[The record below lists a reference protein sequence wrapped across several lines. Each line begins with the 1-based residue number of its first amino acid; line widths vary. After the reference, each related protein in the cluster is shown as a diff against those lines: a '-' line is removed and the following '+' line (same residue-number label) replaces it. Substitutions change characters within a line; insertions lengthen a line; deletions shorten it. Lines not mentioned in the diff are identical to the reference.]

1 MTSALPLCD
10 SMDVACQAPLSMG
23 FSWQKYWSGLPYPSP
38 EDLPDP
44 GIKPTCPSP
53 ALQADSLLLSHQGSK
68 YIGGEK
74 NLSCS

>member
-1 MTSALPLCD
+1 
-10 SMDVACQAPLSMG
+10 
-23 FSWQKYWSGLPYPSP
+23 LPYPSP

-68 YIGGEK
+68 YIGGK
-74 NLSCS
+74 KKKT

>member
-23 FSWQKYWSGLPYPSP
+23 FSWQKHWSGLPYPSP

-68 YIGGEK
+68 YIGGK
-74 NLSCS
+74 KKKT